1 MRSLL
6 CNLPVNEFAL
16 TAMASTP
23 VSSSASQ
30 PNLLRH
36 YTPTVTDCSSSGSSI
51 PVVDLSEQKTRV
63 VQDLVKAC
71 EDYGF
76 FKVVNHGISQALI
89 DAMEAEAEK
98 LFALPLSE
106 KERAGPADPYGYGNR
121 SIGRNGDVGWI
132 EYLLFRSDF
141 QYVQQRYKA
150 ISPDNYINFCNTASK
165 YISATKKLACDIL
178 ELLAEGLG
186 LPENVF
192 SSFLT
197 AEGSDSAFRLNHYP
211 PCPDPSN
218 IIGFGEHTDPQILTV
233 LHSND
238 VGGLQVLCRDGKWVT
253 VSPDPSSFSINIGDC
268 MQVLTNGRFKSVR
281 HRAVTNTLR
290 SRISMMFFGAPALD
304 ATIVTPSQLVDEDRP
319 AQYMPF
325 LWSQY
330 KKSIYGLKLG
340 QTRGLLQKF
349 QASMVGVGVA

>member
-1 MRSLL
+1 M
-6 CNLPVNEFAL
+6 NEFAG
-16 TAMASTP
+16 TAMAP
-23 VSSSASQ
+23 ALLSSPASQ
-30 PNLLRH
+30 SNLLRQ
-36 YTPTVTDCSSSGSSI
+36 YTPTVTDCSSSSLASSI
-51 PVVDLSEQKTRV
+51 PVVDLSAEKTRACKA
-63 VQDLVKAC
+63 QALVKAS

-76 FKVVNHGISQALI
+76 FKVVNHGVSQALI
-89 DAMEAEAEK
+89 DAMEAEAK
-98 LFALPLSE
+98 MLFALPLSE
-106 KERAGPADPYGYGNR
+106 KERAGPADPYGYGSRN
-121 SIGRNGDVGWI
+121 IGCNGDVGWI
-132 EYLLFRSDF
+132 EYLLLRSDL
-141 QYVQQRYKA
+141 QHVQQCYKA
-150 ISPDNYINFCNTASK
+150 ISPNNYINFCDTASK
-165 YISATKKLACDIL
+165 YISATRKLACDIL

-186 LPENVF
+186 LPENIF

-238 VGGLQVLCRDGKWVT
+238 VGGLQVLSRDGEWVT

-281 HRAVTNTLR
+281 HRAETNTLR

-304 ATIVTPSQLVDEDRP
+304 ATIATPSQLVDEDRP
-319 AQYMPF
+319 AQYSPF

-330 KKSIYGLKLG
+330 KTSIYCLKLG